1 MVRCIVQRGDL
12 EIKNFDHE
20 TALRYIRINGG
31 KGFLARCGLGKLEP
45 RWKGDREDLI
55 ALGGDKTKDP
65 KNWTNRARNLTKTQC
80 RIIEARTLEIA
91 ILVAMGFN
99 LYTFGE
105 NLPPERRRYDRP

>member
-1 MVRCIVQRGDL
+1 MQDIESARMVRCIVQRGDL

-55 ALGGDKTKDP
+55 ALGGDKK
-65 KNWTNRARNLTKTQC
+65 KTLKTG
-80 RIIEARTLEIA
+80 RIEHETSLKHNA
-91 ILVAMGFN
+91 G
-99 LYTFGE
+99 
-105 NLPPERRRYDRP
+105 